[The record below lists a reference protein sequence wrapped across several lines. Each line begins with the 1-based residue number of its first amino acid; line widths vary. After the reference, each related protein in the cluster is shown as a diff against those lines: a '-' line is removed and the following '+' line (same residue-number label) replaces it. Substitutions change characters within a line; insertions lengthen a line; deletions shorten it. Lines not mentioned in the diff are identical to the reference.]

1 MNTSTRKAAKT
12 VGLIAGTS
20 AALAAIS
27 AGGYALYRKF
37 LDGTP
42 EMAGSIGERISRAL
56 RAPRGASA
64 DDIRRYADS
73 PREWTRIPPSGVPQ
87 GARKVPIKGHRWTAL
102 APSRANNWPTY
113 ANGKKKKFW
122 EDRALFLA
130 VVNDMRAALR
140 ACGRGDEDVRCV
152 LWLHAL
158 ETGFGQ
164 SAWDYNFG
172 NRKTAPYA
180 SRELILNE
188 RSVYTMNPH
197 ADGVFLLVD
206 RVNSFDSYP
215 TFATLADGLA
225 AEKLFFE
232 TSRGNGRGYAGVL
245 PGYRQ
250 GGLDGLK
257 SARTAQH
264 NGGYSPGDLGAKL
277 RACEFWWNDLGAR
290 ILGAEWVR

>member
-1 MNTSTRKAAKT
+1 MR
-12 VGLIAGTS
+12 S
-20 AALAAIS
+20 AL
-27 AGGYALYRKF
+27 
-37 LDGTP
+37 
-42 EMAGSIGERISRAL
+42 
-56 RAPRGASA
+56 
-64 DDIRRYADS
+64 
-73 PREWTRIPPSGVPQ
+73 Q
-87 GARKVPIKGHRWTAL
+87 
-102 APSRANNWPTY
+102 
-113 ANGKKKKFW
+113 
-122 EDRALFLA
+122 
-130 VVNDMRAALR
+130 

-158 ETGFGQ
+158 ETGYGQ

-215 TFATLADGLA
+215 TFATLSDGLA

-250 GGLDGLK
+250 GGLEGLK
-257 SARTAQH
+257 AARTAQH
-264 NGGYSPGDLGAKL
+264 KGGYSPGSLSGKL
-277 RACEFWWNDLGAR
+277 EACEYWWNNLGAR
-290 ILGAEWVR
+290 ILGADWRR